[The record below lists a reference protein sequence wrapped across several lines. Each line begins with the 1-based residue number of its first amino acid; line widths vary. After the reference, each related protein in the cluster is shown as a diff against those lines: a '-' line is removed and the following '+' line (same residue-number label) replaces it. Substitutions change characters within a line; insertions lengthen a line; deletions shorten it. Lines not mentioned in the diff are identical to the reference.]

1 MPGAASRARVVHFG
15 VVTERPPFELIAPQG
30 DESPLI
36 VEIPHAGLDV
46 PEAFRATMVAPPR
59 SLMRDADLLVDEL
72 YSEAASTGASV
83 LVSRV
88 SRYVIDLNRS
98 EADIDPEVVVG
109 ARSGPR
115 MNHGLIWRTTSDGD
129 RVQSR
134 PLTRAELEARLDL
147 VHRPYHR
154 ALRAELERK
163 RARFGIAVL
172 LAAHS
177 MPSAGR
183 ASHGSAGVARAD
195 VVPGTRGRTTAAP
208 RFIEAVEAHAR
219 TTGWSVRHDDPYPG
233 GFSTQ
238 AYGRPSDGIHAVQ
251 VELAR
256 RLYMREAELDRR
268 PGAFDDVRGW
278 CRALAASL
286 GAAALA
292 AVDEA
297 PARRARGHG

>member
-1 MPGAASRARVVHFG
+1 MERA
-15 VVTERPPFELIAPQG
+15 PFELIAPQG
-30 DESPLI
+30 EESPLL

-46 PEAFRATMVAPPR
+46 PAPFRATLVAPSR
-59 SLMRDADLLVDEL
+59 ALVRDADLLVDEL
-72 YSEAASTGASV
+72 YVDAASTGASV

-98 EADIDPEVVVG
+98 EADIDPDVVEG
-109 ARSGPR
+109 ARPGPR
-115 MNHGLIWRTTSDGD
+115 LNHGLIWRTTSDGD

-134 PLTRAELEARLDL
+134 ALTRAELEARLDL

-163 RARFGIAVL
+163 RARFGVAVL

-177 MPSAGR
+177 MPSVGR
-183 ASHGSAGVARAD
+183 QSTGVSGAPRAD

-208 RFIEAVEAHAR
+208 RFIDTVEAHAR
-219 TTGWSVRHDDPYPG
+219 ATGWSVRHDDPYPG

-238 AYGRPSDGIHAVQ
+238 AYGRPSDGVHAIQ

-256 RLYMREAELDRR
+256 RLYMHETALERR
-268 PGAFDDVRGW
+268 PATFDEVRGW

-292 AVDEA
+292 AVDDA
-297 PARRARGHG
+297 RARRPHGNGQASRA

>member
-1 MPGAASRARVVHFG
+1 MERA
-15 VVTERPPFELIAPQG
+15 PFELIAPQG
-30 DESPLI
+30 DESPVL

-46 PEAFRATMVAPPR
+46 PEAFRSNLVAPPR
-59 SLMRDADLLVDEL
+59 SLVKDADLLVDDL
-72 YSEAASTGASV
+72 YADAASTGASV

-98 EADIDPEVVVG
+98 EADIDPDVVEG
-109 ARSGPR
+109 ARPGPR
-115 MNHGLIWRTTSDGD
+115 LNHGLIWRTTSDGD

-163 RARFGIAVL
+163 RARFGVAVL

-183 ASHGSAGVARAD
+183 HATGALGAPRAD
-195 VVPGTRGRTTAAP
+195 VVPGTRGRTTAEP
-208 RFIEAVEAHAR
+208 RFIDAVEAHAR
-219 TTGWSVRHDDPYPG
+219 ESGWSVRHDDPYPG
-233 GFSTQ
+233 GFSTH
-238 AYGRPSDGIHAVQ
+238 AYGHPSDGVHAIQ

-256 RLYMREAELDRR
+256 RLYMHEASLEPR

-286 GAAALA
+286 GAVALA
-292 AVDEA
+292 AVDEGRG
-297 PARRARGHG
+297 RRASRG